1 MNRNEAM
8 ILLVSMMII
17 CFFYTAISKCHS
29 FQQLTIIIDSEI
41 CGGTKRIK
49 TLLDD
54 IEHAII
60 RKKGIERLLQL
71 NKIQVI
77 NHRGYDRI
85 APENT
90 LSAFMLSKMKGYSW
104 IETDVRSTSDSVIVL
119 LHDSSI
125 NRTARNADGTKITK
139 TFFINNITYADVL
152 NYDFGI
158 WKSKSYR
165 GEKIPTLKQ
174 ALKLCKRID
183 LKMTIEIKSKDIVL
197 ADLVAL
203 VNQYGMSG
211 RVEYLS
217 GNKDIVSRLSRL
229 LNNGHIGYNGACNS
243 SLHSYLSSIRI
254 NGNIVYYHTNIYDKD
269 ATRRAVLDEIAKDGF
284 MIVSRVYSK
293 QAVINAPSYSTIYI
307 TDVLYPKKILYE
319 EVLQSEYD

>member
-1 MNRNEAM
+1 M
-8 ILLVSMMII
+8 ITS
-17 CFFYTAISKCHS
+17 
-29 FQQLTIIIDSEI
+29 
-41 CGGTKRIK
+41 
-49 TLLDD
+49 
-54 IEHAII
+54 
-60 RKKGIERLLQL
+60 
-71 NKIQVI
+71 
-77 NHRGYDRI
+77 
-85 APENT
+85 
-90 LSAFMLSKMKGYSW
+90 SA
-104 IETDVRSTSDSVIVL
+104 
-119 LHDSSI
+119 SI
-125 NRTARNADGTKITK
+125 NRTARNAAGTKITK

-152 NYDFGI
+152 KYDFGI

-165 GEKIPTLKQ
+165 GEKIPTLEQ
-174 ALKLCKRID
+174 AMKLCKRIG

-307 TDVLYPKKILYE
+307 TGVLYPKKILYE

>member
-1 MNRNEAM
+1 MKKKVAVI
-8 ILLVSMMII
+8 ILVCMMII
-17 CFFYTAISKCHS
+17 CFLYAKNEDKG
-29 FQQLTIIIDSEI
+29 FQQMPRIIASDVCADIKRIETLFGDIENIII
-41 CGGTKRIK
+41 R
-49 TLLDD
+49 
-54 IEHAII
+54 
-60 RKKGIERLLQL
+60 RKGIERLLQL

-77 NHRGYDRI
+77 NHRGYGRI

-90 LSAFMLSKMKGYSW
+90 LSAFRLSKMKGYDW
-104 IETDVRSTSDSVIVL
+104 VETDIRSTTDGIMVL

-152 NYDFGI
+152 KYDFGI

-165 GEKIPTLKQ
+165 GEKIPTLEQ
-174 ALKLCKRID
+174 TLKLCKCIG

-197 ADLVAL
+197 SDLVAL

-217 GNKDIVSRLSRL
+217 SNKDIISNLSRL

-243 SLHSYLSSIRI
+243 FLHSYLSSIRV

-284 MIVSRVYSK
+284 VIVSRVYSK

-307 TDVLYPKKILYE
+307 TDVLYPKIILYE